1 MPDSDPGALGAPDAD
16 WEIPTDARLLRVSEA
31 ARQALRLPGGLPVVG
46 VDGSGGALLAR
57 GLLAAGASH
66 VLYVVPNHEIGLRA
80 SEDLLAL
87 SRLDVPGFARLA
99 DEPPPLSLVQSETSP
114 YADVHPDRRFA
125 MQRAAALFT
134 IAKEFPW
141 RVALTTAGGLL
152 RKVAPPAVIASA
164 GVELLVDTELDLER
178 FARRLT
184 AAGYLRAPV
193 VEDPGSF
200 AIRGAI
206 LDVWAANAE
215 HPVRAELYGDLVLSL
230 KLFDPDD
237 QRTRAEVRG
246 VWIPPARESILD
258 DAAQTRARGVLR
270 SLCDEASYP
279 SSKSRALIDDLVLG
293 RSFFGSDGFAP
304 AFAELVPLF
313 AYLPATA
320 ALVVEDPPRVFSEL
334 ERELEQ
340 ARSAAGSRAPVPH
353 FAVEALYATLEDVE
367 GELASRSVL
376 FAHRTGV
383 AGASGSG
390 LRERLESVPL
400 DAPNLVL
407 RGHGELSTAM
417 RVARS
422 ARGRHAA
429 LDPLVERIRAWQDQ
443 GLTVLPVARTSTQAE
458 RIGLLLRHRG
468 LELDVPV
475 APLARGCLA
484 PLEALVLVSE
494 EEVFGPRAL
503 RSPPRRRSSRALL
516 EDLRALAP
524 GDHVVHVEHG
534 IGKYVGLERR
544 EVNGIGLD
552 LVVVEYLGGDRLFL
566 PVYRLGQIQKYSG
579 GDGTPRLDRLGG
591 QTFAKTKASTLRRV
605 RQMADELLKLYAE
618 RAAQKKMPLP
628 APDDDYAAFE
638 ASFPFEETRDQAA
651 AIAEVL
657 SDLRNEK
664 IMDRL
669 VCGDVGFGKTE
680 IALRAAF
687 LNATNGRQVALL
699 CPTTV
704 LAQQHFN
711 TFTQRFGDWPILVRP
726 LSRFQTKSEQLET
739 VKGLR
744 DGTVDIVIGTH
755 RLLSK
760 DVHYKNLGLLVV
772 DEEQRFGV
780 THKERIKQ
788 LRSNV
793 DVLTLSATPIPRT
806 LQLAIGGLRDLST
819 ISTPP
824 VDRRAIRTITSQ
836 FDPTLIANA
845 VEQELARG
853 GQVFYVFN
861 RIEGIYERA
870 ARLQSLVP
878 GARIAVAHGR
888 LDEETL
894 EKTMLDFVRGEYD
907 VLCATAIIESGLDI
921 PRANTIVIDRADM
934 LGLAQLYQL
943 RGRVGRARERAYC
956 YVVVPPPSEL
966 SDETRARI
974 EALERFSELGSGFHV
989 AALDMEQRGAGD
1001 LLGAEQSGFVA
1012 GVGFEMFCRMLEE
1025 ATHELR
1031 GETVTHDVE
1040 PELSFDV
1047 EALLP
1052 EEYVAEVGV
1061 RLSLYK
1067 RFASASTED
1076 EVGDLAI
1083 ETENR
1088 FGPPPLEARRF
1099 FELMRMKVELRR
1111 LAVLGC
1117 EATAKSVSLHLRD
1130 DTPLDPDKVRELV
1143 GRKRSPYRLSPD
1155 GRLTRRLLET
1165 EAAADGLVLAARML
1179 EELAGSVVI
1188 EKADRGI
1195 MSSPP

>member
-1 MPDSDPGALGAPDAD
+1 MIGPSAD
-16 WEIPTDARLLRVSEA
+16 FDIPSEARLMRVAEA
-31 ARQALRLPGGLPVVG
+31 AREALRSKGGLAVVG
-46 VDGSGGALLAR
+46 VEGSGGALVAR
-57 GLLAAGASH
+57 ALLAAGASH
-66 VLYVVPNHEIGLRA
+66 VLYVAPNPELGLRA
-80 SEDLLAL
+80 AEDLAAL
-87 SRLDVPGFARLA
+87 SRLELPGFPPTS
-99 DEPPPLSLVQSETSP
+99 DEPPPLVLAQSETSP
-114 YADVHPDRRFA
+114 YADVHPDRRLT
-125 MQRAAALFT
+125 MQRASALFT
-134 IAKEFPW
+134 IAKGFPW
-141 RVALTTAGGLL
+141 RVALTTAAGLV
-152 RKVAPPAVIASA
+152 RKVVPPEIIAAA
-164 GVELLVDTELDLER
+164 GVELAVDTELDLVAL
-178 FARRLT
+178 ARRLT
-184 AAGYLRAPV
+184 ASGYLRAPV

-200 AIRGAI
+200 AVRGAV
-206 LDVWAANAE
+206 LDVWPANAE
-215 HPVRAELYGDLVLSL
+215 YPIRAELYGDLVLSL
-230 KLFDPDD
+230 KSFDSDD
-237 QRTRAEVRG
+237 QRTRGEIRST
-246 VWIPPARESILD
+246 WIPPARESILD
-258 DAAQTRARGVLR
+258 DAAQARARAVLR
-270 SLCDEASYP
+270 ALCDEASYP
-279 SSKSRALIDDLVLG
+279 SSKARALIDDLVLG
-293 RSFFGSDGFAP
+293 RSFFGSEGYAP
-304 AFAELVPLF
+304 AFAELVPLVR
-313 AYLPATA
+313 YLDPGA
-320 ALVVEDPPRVFSEL
+320 ALVIEDPPSLFSEL
-334 ERELEQ
+334 ERELDQ
-340 ARSAAGSRAPVPH
+340 ARTAAGARAPVPH
-353 FAVEALYATLEDVE
+353 FPVEALYTDTDAID
-367 GELASRSVL
+367 GELSGRCHVL
-376 FAHRTGV
+376 AHRTGV

-390 LRERLESVPL
+390 LRARLDVVPP

-407 RGHGELSTAM
+407 RGHDELSTAL
-417 RVARS
+417 RLAR
-422 ARGRHAA
+422 ATRGRHAA
-429 LDPLVERIRAWQDQ
+429 LEPLVERILAWQER
-443 GLTVLPVARTSTQAE
+443 GLAVVPVARTTVQAE

-468 LELDVPV
+468 LELDVKV
-475 APLARGCLA
+475 APLSRGCLA

-494 EEVFGPRAL
+494 EEVFGPRAI
-503 RSPPRRRSSRALL
+503 RSTPRRRSARAAL
-516 EDLRALAP
+516 EDLRALSP

-566 PVYRLGQIQKYSG
+566 PVYRLSQIQKYSG
-579 GDGTPRLDRLGG
+579 GEGTPRLDRLGG
-591 QTFAKTKASTLRRV
+591 QTFSRTKASTLRRV

-618 RAAQKKMPLP
+618 RAAQKKTPLP

-651 AIAEVL
+651 AIAEVV
-657 SDLRNEK
+657 SDLKSEK

-680 IALRAAF
+680 VALRAAF

-704 LAQQHFN
+704 LAQQHYL
-711 TFTQRFGDWPILVRP
+711 TFTQRFADWPLVVKP

-744 DGTVDIVIGTH
+744 DGKVDVVIGTH

-780 THKERIKQ
+780 SHKERIKQ

-836 FDPTLIANA
+836 FDPNLVANA
-845 VEQELARG
+845 IEQELARG
-853 GQVFYVFN
+853 GQIFYVYN
-861 RIEGIYERA
+861 RVEGIYERA
-870 ARLQSLVP
+870 ARIQTLAP
-878 GARIAVAHGR
+878 NARIAVAHGK

-907 VLCATAIIESGLDI
+907 VLVATAIIESGLDI

-943 RGRVGRARERAYC
+943 RGRVGRSRERAYC
-956 YVVVPPPSEL
+956 YVIVPPPSEL

-1031 GETVTHDVE
+1031 GEPVVHEVE

-1052 EEYVAEVGV
+1052 DDYVAEVGV

-1067 RFASASTED
+1067 RFASASSED
-1076 EVGDLAI
+1076 EVDDLGQ

-1088 FGPPPLEARRF
+1088 FGPPPLEAKRF
-1099 FELMRMKVELRR
+1099 VELMRMKVELRR
-1111 LAVLGC
+1111 LRVLGC
-1117 EATAKSVSLHLRD
+1117 EATAKSVSLLLRD
-1130 DTPLDPDKVRELV
+1130 DTPLDPAKIRELV
-1143 GRKRSPYRLSPD
+1143 GKKRSPYRLSPD
-1155 GRLTRRLLET
+1155 GRLTRRLLDT
-1165 EAAADGLVLAARML
+1165 EAAADGLVLAAKML
-1179 EELAGSVVI
+1179 EELSGAALEPS
-1188 EKADRGI
+1188 
-1195 MSSPP
+1195 

>member
-1 MPDSDPGALGAPDAD
+1 MDPAIGPGAD
-16 WEIPTDARLLRVSEA
+16 WDLPSDARLMRAAEA
-31 ARQALRLPGGLPVVG
+31 AREALGKQGGLAVVG
-46 VDGSGGALLAR
+46 VEGSGAALIAR
-57 GLLAAGASH
+57 ALLAAGASH
-66 VLYVVPNHEIGLRA
+66 VLYVAPTPELGLRA
-80 SEDLLAL
+80 AEDLAAM
-87 SRLDVPGFARLA
+87 SRLELPGLRPTP
-99 DEPPPLSLVQSETSP
+99 DEPGPLVLAQSETSP
-114 YADVHPDRRFA
+114 YADVHPDRRLA

-134 IAKEFPW
+134 IAKGFPW
-141 RVALTTAGGLL
+141 RIALTTAGGLV
-152 RKVAPPAVIASA
+152 RKVAPPEVVAAA
-164 GVELLVDTELDLER
+164 GVELAIDTEVDLVAL
-178 FARRLT
+178 ARRLT
-184 AAGYLRAPV
+184 ASGYLRAPV

-200 AIRGAI
+200 AVRGAV
-206 LDVWAANAE
+206 LDVWPANAE

-230 KLFDPDD
+230 KTFDSDD
-237 QRTRAEVRG
+237 QRTRSEIRS
-246 VWIPPARESILD
+246 VWIPPARESFLD
-258 DAAQTRARGVLR
+258 DAAQARARGVLR
-270 SLCDEASYP
+270 TLCDDSSYP
-279 SSKSRALIDDLVLG
+279 SSKARALIDDLVLG
-293 RSFFGSDGFAP
+293 RSFFGSEGYAP

-313 AYLPATA
+313 SYLDPGA
-320 ALVVEDPPRVFSEL
+320 ALVVEDPPSLFREL

-340 ARSAAGSRAPVPH
+340 ARTMAAARAPVPH
-353 FAVEALYATLEDVE
+353 FPVEALYTSLDAID
-367 GELASRSVL
+367 GELDARRHVL
-376 FAHRTGV
+376 AHRTGV
-383 AGASGSG
+383 TGASDSG
-390 LRERLESVPL
+390 LRARLDVVPA

-407 RGHGELSTAM
+407 RGHDELSTAM
-417 RVARS
+417 RLARS
-422 ARGRHAA
+422 TRGKHAA
-429 LDPLVERIRAWQDQ
+429 LEPLVERIHGWQEQ
-443 GLTVLPVARTSTQAE
+443 GLTVVPVARTAVQAE

-468 LELDVPV
+468 LELEVKV
-475 APLARGCLA
+475 APLSRGCLA
-484 PLEALVLVSE
+484 PLEAVVLVSE
-494 EEVFGPRAL
+494 EEVFGPRAI
-503 RSPPRRRSSRALL
+503 RSAPRRRSTRAVL

-566 PVYRLGQIQKYSG
+566 PVYRLSQIQKYSG

-591 QTFAKTKASTLRRV
+591 QTFSRTKASTLRRV

-618 RAAQKKMPLP
+618 RAAQKKTPLP

-651 AIAEVL
+651 AIAEVV
-657 SDLRNEK
+657 SDLGNEK

-680 IALRAAF
+680 VALRAAF

-704 LAQQHFN
+704 LAQQHFL
-711 TFTQRFGDWPILVRP
+711 TFTQRFSDWPLVVKP
-726 LSRFQTKSEQLET
+726 LSRFQTKGEQVET
-739 VKGLR
+739 VRGLR
-744 DGTVDIVIGTH
+744 EGKVDVVIGTH

-836 FDPTLIANA
+836 FDPNLIANA
-845 VEQELARG
+845 IDQELARG
-853 GQVFYVFN
+853 GQVFYVYN
-861 RIEGIYERA
+861 RVEGIYERA
-870 ARLQSLVP
+870 ARLQVLAP
-878 GARIAVAHGR
+878 NARIAVAHGQ

-894 EKTMLDFVRGEYD
+894 EKTMLDFVRGEFD
-907 VLCATAIIESGLDI
+907 VLVATAIIESGLDI
-921 PRANTIVIDRADM
+921 PRANTIIIDRADM

-943 RGRVGRARERAYC
+943 RGRVGRSRERAYC
-956 YVVVPPPSEL
+956 YVIVPPPSEL
-966 SDETRARI
+966 SDETRGRI

-1031 GETVTHDVE
+1031 GEPVVHEVE

-1052 EEYVAEVGV
+1052 DDYVAEVGV

-1067 RFASASTED
+1067 RFASASSED
-1076 EVGDLAI
+1076 EVTELGQ

-1088 FGPPPLEARRF
+1088 FGPPPLEAKRF

-1111 LAVLGC
+1111 LRVLGC
-1117 EATAKSVSLHLRD
+1117 EASAKSVSLHLRD
-1130 DTPLDPDKVRELV
+1130 DTPLDPEKVRELV
-1143 GRKRSPYRLSPD
+1143 GKKRSPYRLSPD
-1155 GRLTRRLLET
+1155 GRLTRRLLDT
-1165 EAAADGLVLAARML
+1165 EAAADGLVLAGRML
-1179 EELAGSVVI
+1179 DELSGAVTVDGAAAGRS
-1188 EKADRGI
+1188 
-1195 MSSPP
+1195 